1 MSTTIFNQ
9 ISSALIGADSAQRTV
24 LASIRVATNGGDVGD
39 NNLLPLVSISELSHQ
54 NRQQVDCALD
64 GTVHVLSAA
73 GGLATCQ
80 MTFMDRLTVCNTPGV
95 RNTTNSS
102 DRSALRTYRKL
113 TEDLKGSHIEVA
125 ILAENGRDNL
135 AKFVGVVKS
144 CTVTAQTKGGI
155 DTLLVTYIMQGVM
168 E

>member
-9 ISSALIGADSAQRTV
+9 ISSALIGADSTKRTV
-24 LASIRVATNGGDVGD
+24 LADIKVSTSKGNY
-39 NNLLPLVSISELSHQ
+39 NNILPLIAISELSHQ
-54 NRQQVDCALD
+54 SRQQVDCALD
-64 GTVHVLSAA
+64 GTIHVLSAA

-80 MTFMDRLTVCNTPGV
+80 MTFMDRLTVCSAPGV
-95 RNTTNSS
+95 RNTINGD
-102 DRSALRTYRKL
+102 DRSALRTYKKL

-125 ILAENGRDNL
+125 ILAENGTDNL

-144 CTVTAQTKGGI
+144 CTVTAQNKGGI